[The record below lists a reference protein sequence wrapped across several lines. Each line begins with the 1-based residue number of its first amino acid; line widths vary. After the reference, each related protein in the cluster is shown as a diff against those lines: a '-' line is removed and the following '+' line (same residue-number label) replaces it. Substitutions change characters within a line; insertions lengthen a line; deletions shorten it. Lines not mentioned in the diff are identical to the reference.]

1 MPPDAYTEGSW
12 VEPVSRRCYGYRLW
26 HPDHARALL
35 VIVHGFGEH
44 GGRYHSFA
52 QALADQGIAVAV
64 PDLWAHGRSN
74 GPRGDLNVVTECAA
88 QLVAMTQEVFLPQS
102 EQSTYA
108 VFGHSFGGLAAILWA
123 LNHPGALRRLMVQS
137 PLLEVGFPI
146 PTWKTTAARIFEKY
160 WPDFSFAMQLDVT
173 GLSHDPAVVAAYR
186 NDPLVHHRMSART
199 YGSILRARD
208 EIMERT
214 PTLRVPVL
222 LLCGSQDRI
231 ISLEAARRWFDLVL
245 SEKQVVVFPGS
256 YHELHHETVR
266 AEVLQRVAAWTLQG

>member
-1 MPPDAYTEGSW
+1 MPDAYTEESW
-12 VEPVSRRCYGYRLW
+12 VEPVSRRRYGYRLW

-44 GGRYHSFA
+44 GGRYYSFA
-52 QALADQGIAVAV
+52 QALADQGITVAV
-64 PDLWAHGRSN
+64 PDLWAHGRSG
-74 GPRGDLNVVTECAA
+74 GPRGDLNAVTECAA
-88 QLVAMTQEVFLPQS
+88 HLVTMTQEVFLPQS

-146 PTWKTTAARIFEKY
+146 PIWKTTAARIFEKY

-186 NDPLVHHRMSART
+186 SDPLVHNRMSART
-199 YGSILRARD
+199 YNSILRSRD
-208 EIMERT
+208 EIIERT

-222 LLCGSQDRI
+222 LLYGSQDHI
-231 ISLEAARRWFDLVL
+231 ISLEAARRWFDLVP
-245 SEKQVVVFPGS
+245 SEKQVIVFPES
-256 YHELHHETVR
+256 YHELHHESAR